1 MEESISKLSKLE
13 LIAMML
19 KIQNKLE
26 SSGTKFAEEVRKL
39 NGSFQQLKSDKAIT
53 NSVNS
58 QLHNRFVN
66 M

>member
-26 SSGTKFAEEVRKL
+26 SLDTKLLRRYVNLMEVFNNLNLTKL
-39 NGSFQQLKSDKAIT
+39 
-53 NSVNS
+53 
-58 QLHNRFVN
+58 
-66 M
+66 